1 MTRSPIEL
9 FWTAKKDL
17 RQYRKDLRHRLLPQ
31 FMYAYP
37 QGRAEQEQISFL
49 RLKLKF
55 QNSKSKKYHFD
66 PLMANKRR
74 EI

>member
-1 MTRSPIEL
+1 MAAIVPND
-9 FWTAKKDL
+9 FKKDL

-37 QGRAEQEQISFL
+37 QGRAEHEQTSFL